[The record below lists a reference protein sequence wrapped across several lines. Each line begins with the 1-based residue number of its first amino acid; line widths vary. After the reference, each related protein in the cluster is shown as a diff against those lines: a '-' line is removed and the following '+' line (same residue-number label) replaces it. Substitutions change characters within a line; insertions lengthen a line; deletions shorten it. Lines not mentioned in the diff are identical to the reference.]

1 MPDVKTSDL
10 RDWHIKEKLE
20 AGKKK
25 PLLQTRNLTNADINK
40 ARDGKNEP
48 ATEKDSE

>member
-10 RDWHIKEKLE
+10 RDWHIKEKPA

-25 PLLQTRNLTNADINK
+25 PLLQTRNLKNADINK
-40 ARDGKNEP
+40 ARDQGKENGK
-48 ATEKDSE
+48 EKDA